1 MSGAHGLKV
10 LLIDDSK
17 VVRRILR
24 RLLKKD
30 ARVGHLFVA
39 SNAADGYS
47 LFKIARPD
55 VVVLDLAL
63 PDLHGLDILKL
74 IKRATPR
81 CVVIV
86 LTNCTAPEMR
96 QECLRHGADSFLN
109 KESDL
114 ITVPGAIPM
123 LYEIARTRSQP
134 ERNKRATEERSRQLL

>member
-1 MSGAHGLKV
+1 MNEGRGLKV

-55 VVVLDLAL
+55 VVVLDLDL

-74 IKRATPR
+74 IKRATPT
-81 CVVIV
+81 CVVII

-96 QECLRHGADSFLN
+96 QECLRQGADSFLN
-109 KESDL
+109 KEAEL
-114 ITVPGAIPM
+114 LTIAGAIPM
-123 LYEIARTRSQP
+123 LYEFARDRLQP
-134 ERNKRATEERSRQLL
+134 ERNKRVTKETNHESR

>member
-1 MSGAHGLKV
+1 MSGTHRIKV

-17 VVRRILR
+17 VVRRILK

-55 VVVLDLAL
+55 VVVLDLKL
-63 PDLHGLDILKL
+63 PDLHGLDVLKM
-74 IKRATPR
+74 IKRATPS

-109 KESDL
+109 KETEL
-114 ITVPGAIPM
+114 ITIAGAIPM
-123 LYEIARTRSQP
+123 LYEFARTRSHA
-134 ERNKRATEERSRQLL
+134 EKSNHAIGTKRHESP

>member
-1 MSGAHGLKV
+1 MSGGHQLKV

-47 LFKIARPD
+47 LYKISRPD
-55 VVVLDLAL
+55 VVVLDLDL
-63 PDLHGLDILKL
+63 PDLHGLEILKM

-81 CVVIV
+81 CVVII
-86 LTNCTAPEMR
+86 LTNSNGPEMR
-96 QECLRHGADSFLN
+96 EACLRHGADSFLN
-109 KESDL
+109 KESEL
-114 ITVPGAIPM
+114 VTIAGAIPR
-123 LYEIARTRSQP
+123 LYEFARTRLRP
-134 ERNKRATEERSRQLL
+134 ATNSHAMDKKGCNC